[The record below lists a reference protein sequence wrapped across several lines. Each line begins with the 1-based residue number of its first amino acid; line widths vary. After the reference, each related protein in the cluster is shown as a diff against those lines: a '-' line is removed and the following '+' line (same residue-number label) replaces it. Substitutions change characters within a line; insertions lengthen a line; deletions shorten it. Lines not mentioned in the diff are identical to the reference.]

1 MEEQMNENTRF
12 DDMRPERLL
21 TLVTIWQGL
30 LAAGAAFGIAYLMT
44 RPPASMAEWL
54 RIVFVVVFLL
64 VGAASGV
71 SVPLLLRREHK
82 GRVIALTVNY
92 LVFLTA
98 LLGLLQVLGIFVGID
113 SLGAT
118 FGKGIPW
125 LGGVIAGYLI
135 SSISDK
141 FEDNYAVAQRFRQ
154 AGKITSWAFFAV
166 FLLVVGLAKA
176 LVYIIGQFNQPLP
189 FILLAMIL
197 VTGIMLRLLSKQA
210 VASALHAKSS
220 HNEAISGFL
229 FLSPNLLGFL
239 FFFAGPLLFSLYV
252 SFTNSDAFGTQDW
265 VGLDNYAKILNLTV
279 APLENVDQP
288 VTEVLDTTIFDEL
301 TRIKWI
307 GNGVIVGAED
317 KLFWIA
323 LRNTIV
329 FTVLALPLSI
339 VPALLLASLLN
350 SKLPGMKFFRAVY
363 FLPTVAAVVGV
374 ALIWQWLYN
383 AAVGYINF
391 SINNVVV
398 FINGL
403 LGTNI
408 IDPQIRWLSDTK
420 VALLAVVIMSAWQWL
435 GYYSVIFLAGM
446 QNIPKELYEAATVDG
461 AGAWSKFMNVTLPL
475 LAPTT
480 FYVVTTAVINALQVF
495 EQVYVLIPTEPPG
508 GPANSTMTIVLY
520 LYQKGF
526 QRFQQGYAS
535 AVAWVL
541 FLLIFIVTLVQ
552 FRRQNRSSGA
562 Y

>member
-1 MEEQMNENTRF
+1 MVEGTQHVDIRT
-12 DDMRPERLL
+12 ERQIKG
-21 TLVTIWQGL
+21 VSIWQGF
-30 LAAGAAFGIAYLMT
+30 LA
-44 RPPASMAEWL
+44 
-54 RIVFVVVFLL
+54 
-64 VGAASGV
+64 VGAAIGIVYQLGSSAQPFPTWLYLIILILLGILGSAAGF
-71 SVPLLLRREHK
+71 SVPMIWRKRHR
-82 GRVIALTVNY
+82 GRIIALIINY
-92 LVFLTA
+92 LVFLTS
-98 LLGLLQVLGIFVGID
+98 LLGLLQYLGIFVGID
-113 SLGAT
+113 ALGDT
-118 FGKGIPW
+118 FGRGIPW

-135 SSISDK
+135 NSMADK
-141 FEDNYAVAQRFRQ
+141 FSSEDNRSQLFRSI
-154 AGKITSWAFFAV
+154 GRYVIYGFLVFF
-166 FLLVVGLAKA
+166 FYSIGILQA
-176 LVYIIGQFNQPLP
+176 LVYIAQQFNKPLP
-189 FILLAMIL
+189 FFLLAMI
-197 VTGIMLRLLSKQA
+197 GITIFVLRVLSSQEFA
-210 VASALHAKSS
+210 TALHAKSS

-239 FFFAGPLLFSLYV
+239 FFFAGPLLLSLYV
-252 SFTNSDAFGTQDW
+252 SFTNSDSFGTQDW
-265 VGLDNYAKILNLTV
+265 VGMDNYAKIFNLTI
-279 APLENVDQP
+279 AKLEGVDQP
-288 VTEVLDTTIFDEL
+288 VTEVLDTTVYDEL

-307 GNGVIVGAED
+307 GNGVIIGAED

-329 FTVLALPLSI
+329 FTFLALPLSI
-339 VPALLLASLLN
+339 IPALLLASLLN

-391 SINNVVV
+391 SILNVIESV
-398 FINGL
+398 NGL
-403 LGTNI
+403 FGTQI
-408 IDPQIRWLSDTK
+408 ADPQIRWLSDTK

-435 GYYSVIFLAGM
+435 GYYAVIFLAGM
-446 QNIPKELYEAATVDG
+446 QNIPKELYEAAKVDG
-461 AGAWSKFMNVTLPL
+461 ANAVSRFWNVTLPL

-541 FLLIFIVTLVQ
+541 FLIIFVVTLVQ
-552 FRRQNRSSGA
+552 FQRQNKSKGA

>member
-1 MEEQMNENTRF
+1 MNENTRV
-12 DDMRPERLL
+12 DDVRPDRLIRL
-21 TLVTIWQGL
+21 AVSWQGL
-30 LAAGAAFGIAYLMT
+30 LAAGGAVGTAFLLV
-44 RPPASMAEWL
+44 RPPATISGWL
-54 RIVFVVVFLL
+54 RIVLMVLFLIT
-64 VGAASGV
+64 GAASGV
-71 SVPLLLRREHK
+71 SVPLLLRKEHK

-92 LVFLTA
+92 LVFLAA

-135 SSISDK
+135 GSISDK
-141 FEDNYAVAQRFRQ
+141 FEDNYPVAQRFQQ
-154 AGKITSWAFFAV
+154 AGKIISWGFFIAFLFM
-166 FLLVVGLAKA
+166 VGLTKA
-176 LVYIIGQFNQPLP
+176 IIYIIGQFNRPLP
-189 FILLAMIL
+189 FIILVLIL
-197 VTGIMLRLLSKQA
+197 VTGFVLRMLSKQE

-265 VGLDNYAKILNLTV
+265 VGLDNYAKILNLTI
-279 APLENVDQP
+279 APLENVEQP
-288 VTEVLDTTIFDEL
+288 VTEVLDTTVFDEL

-307 GNGVIVGAED
+307 GNGIIIGAED

-329 FTVLALPLSI
+329 FTLLALPLSI
-339 VPALLLASLLN
+339 VPALFLASLLN

-391 SINNVVV
+391 SINNIVV
-398 FINGL
+398 FVNGL

-461 AGAWSKFMNVTLPL
+461 AGAWSKFVNVTLPL

-552 FRRQNRSSGA
+552 FRRQNKSSGA

>member
-1 MEEQMNENTRF
+1 MTEKTRV
-12 DDMRPERLL
+12 DDMRAERQINGIA
-21 TLVTIWQGL
+21 IWQGL
-30 LAAGAAFGIAYLMT
+30 LAAGGAFGAAYLFI
-44 RPPASMAEWL
+44 RPSELPAGWL
-54 RIVFVVVFLL
+54 RIVLMILFVLM
-64 VGAASGV
+64 GAASGV
-71 SVPLLLRREHK
+71 SVSMLLRRQHR

-92 LVFLTA
+92 LVFLA
-98 LLGLLQVLGIFVGID
+98 GLLGLLQILGIFTGID
-113 SLGAT
+113 ALGAT

-125 LGGVIAGYLI
+125 LGGVLAGYLI
-135 SSISDK
+135 GSIGDK
-141 FEDNYAVAQRFRQ
+141 FEGNYNLAQKFSN
-154 AGKITSWAFFAV
+154 AGKIVSAAAFVAFLFAV
-166 FLLVVGLAKA
+166 GILKA
-176 LVYIIGQFNQPLP
+176 LVFVVGQFDRPLP
-189 FILLAMIL
+189 FLIFALVV
-197 VTGIMLRLLSKQA
+197 VTGFMLRLLSKQEI
-210 VASALHAKSS
+210 ASALHAKAS

-239 FFFAGPLLFSLYV
+239 FFFAGPLLLSLYV
-252 SFTNSDAFGTQDW
+252 SFTNSDSFGTQDW
-265 VGLDNYAKILNLTV
+265 VGVDNYAKIINLTV
-279 APLENVDQP
+279 AKLDNIDQP
-288 VTEVLDTTIFDEL
+288 ATEALDTTVYDEL

-307 GNGVIVGAED
+307 GNGIIIGAED

-329 FTVLALPLSI
+329 FTLLALPLSI

-398 FINGL
+398 FVNGL
-403 LGTNI
+403 LGTSI

-461 AGAWSKFMNVTLPL
+461 AGAWRKFMNVTLPL

-541 FLLIFIVTLVQ
+541 FLLIFIVTLLQ
-552 FRRQNRSSGA
+552 FRRQRKSEGA

>member
-1 MEEQMNENTRF
+1 MTEKTRV
-12 DDMRPERLL
+12 DDVRPERQIILIA
-21 TLVTIWQGL
+21 VWQGL
-30 LAAGAAFGIAYLMT
+30 LAAAGAFGAAYLIT
-44 RPPASMAEWL
+44 RPPASLNGWL
-54 RIVFVVVFLL
+54 RIVLIVVAVLL
-64 VGAASGV
+64 GAASGV
-71 SVPLLLRREHK
+71 SVSLLLRRLHK
-82 GRVIALTVNY
+82 GRVIALAVNY
-92 LVFLTA
+92 LVFLTG
-98 LLGLLQVLGIFVGID
+98 LLGLLQVMGIFTGID
-113 SLGAT
+113 ALGAT

-135 SSISDK
+135 SSIGDK
-141 FEDNYAVAQRFRQ
+141 FEGNYDLAQKFRN
-154 AGKITSWAFFAV
+154 AGKIITAGSFVVFLFAV
-166 FLLVVGLAKA
+166 GLLKA
-176 LVYIIGQFNQPLP
+176 LVYLLGQFNRPLP
-189 FILLAMIL
+189 FLMLAAILI
-197 VTGIMLRLLSKQA
+197 TGFMLRLLSKQEIA
-210 VASALHAKSS
+210 MAMHAKAS

-239 FFFAGPLLFSLYV
+239 FFFAGPLLLSLYV
-252 SFTNSDAFGTQDW
+252 SFTNSDSFGTQDW
-265 VGLDNYAKILNLTV
+265 VGVDNYAKIFNLSV
-279 APLENVDQP
+279 AKLDDADQAA
-288 VTEVLDTTIFDEL
+288 TEVLDTKVYDEL

-307 GNGVIVGAED
+307 GNGIIIGAED

-329 FTVLALPLSI
+329 FTLLALPLSI

-391 SINNVVV
+391 SINNAVV

-403 LGTNI
+403 LGTSI

-552 FRRQNRSSGA
+552 FRRQSKTSGA

>member
-1 MEEQMNENTRF
+1 MTEKTRV
-12 DDMRPERLL
+12 DDVRPERLIRPA
-21 TLVTIWQGL
+21 VIWQGL
-30 LAAGAAFGIAYLMT
+30 LAAGGAFGVAYLLT
-44 RPPASMAEWL
+44 RPPAALVGWL
-54 RIVFVVVFLL
+54 RIALIVLFALL
-64 VGAASGV
+64 GAASGV
-71 SVPLLLRREHK
+71 SVPLLMRRQHR

-92 LVFLTA
+92 LAFLMA

-135 SSISDK
+135 GSISDK

-154 AGKITSWAFFAV
+154 AGKIVAGASFVVFLFAV
-166 FLLVVGLAKA
+166 GLLKA
-176 LVYIIGQFNQPLP
+176 LVYLVSQFNRPLP
-189 FILLAMIL
+189 FIMLALIL
-197 VTGIMLRLLSKQA
+197 VTGFMLRLLSKQE
-210 VASALHAKSS
+210 VASAMHAKSS

-265 VGLDNYAKILNLTV
+265 VGLDNYAKIFNLTV
-279 APLENVDQP
+279 APLEDVDQP
-288 VTEVLDTTIFDEL
+288 VTEVLDTTVYDEL

-307 GNGVIVGAED
+307 GNGIIIGAED

-329 FTVLALPLSI
+329 FTLLALPLSI
-339 VPALLLASLLN
+339 VPALFLASLLN

-383 AAVGYINF
+383 AAVGYINYSISNVVIF
-391 SINNVVV
+391 INNL
-398 FINGL
+398 F
-403 LGTNI
+403 GTGM

-552 FRRQNRSSGA
+552 FRRQNKTSGA

>member
-1 MEEQMNENTRF
+1 MNDAYR
-12 DDMRPERLL
+12 DLDGKIRRSIQL
-21 TLVTIWQGL
+21 TSIWQGL
-30 LAAGAAFGIAYLMT
+30 IAAGAAVAVVILFS
-44 RPPASMAEWL
+44 RPPQGLAAWL
-54 RIVFVVVFLL
+54 RITLIILLL
-64 VGAASGV
+64 VLGAFSAV
-71 SVPLLLRREHK
+71 SAPMLWRRRHS

-92 LVFLTA
+92 LLFLTSLLA
-98 LLGLLQVLGIFVGID
+98 LLQYLGIFVGID
-113 SLGAT
+113 ALGAT
-118 FGKGIPW
+118 FGRGIPW
-125 LGGVIAGYLI
+125 LGGVLAGYLI
-135 SSISDK
+135 VSMGDK
-141 FEDNYAVAQRFRQ
+141 FEGNYDRVQQFRRAGMIVSGVFFVIFLISVGIFQ
-154 AGKITSWAFFAV
+154 AILYMAR
-166 FLLVVGLAKA
+166 
-176 LVYIIGQFNQPLP
+176 QFNQPLP
-189 FILLAMIL
+189 YLLVAGLIITLFILR
-197 VTGIMLRLLSKQA
+197 RLSHA
-210 VASALHAKSS
+210 EVSAALHAKSS
-220 HNEAISGFL
+220 DNEAISGFL

-239 FFFAGPLLFSLYV
+239 FFFAGPLLLSLYV
-252 SFTNSDAFGTQDW
+252 SFTNSDSFGTQDW
-265 VGLDNYAKILNLTV
+265 VGLDNYAKIINLSV
-279 APLENVDQP
+279 AKLDYPDQP
-288 VTEVLDTTIFDEL
+288 ATEVLDTTVYDEL

-307 GNGVIVGAED
+307 SSGVIIGAED

-329 FTVLALPLSI
+329 FTLLALPLSI
-339 VPALLLASLLN
+339 IPALVLASLLN

-383 AAVGYINF
+383 AAVGYINY
-391 SINNVVV
+391 SILNGVEL
-398 FINGL
+398 INGL
-403 LGTNI
+403 LGTQI
-408 IDPQIRWLSDTK
+408 ADPQIRWLSDTK

-446 QNIPKELYEAATVDG
+446 QNIPKELYEAAKVDG
-461 AGAWSKFMNVTLPL
+461 ANAISRFFHVTLPL

-541 FLLIFIVTLVQ
+541 FLIIFIVTLLQ
-552 FRRQNRSSGA
+552 FQRQNRSKGA

>member
-1 MEEQMNENTRF
+1 MTEKTRV
-12 DDMRPERLL
+12 DDVRPERLIRPA
-21 TLVTIWQGL
+21 VIWQGL
-30 LAAGAAFGIAYLMT
+30 LAAGGAFGVAYLLT
-44 RPPASMAEWL
+44 RPPAALVGWL
-54 RIVFVVVFLL
+54 RIALIVVFALL
-64 VGAASGV
+64 GAASGV
-71 SVPLLLRREHK
+71 SVPLLMRRQHR

-92 LVFLTA
+92 LAFLMA

-135 SSISDK
+135 GSISDK

-154 AGKITSWAFFAV
+154 AGKIVAGASFVVFLFAV
-166 FLLVVGLAKA
+166 GLLKA
-176 LVYIIGQFNQPLP
+176 LVYLVSQFNRPLP
-189 FILLAMIL
+189 FIMLALIL
-197 VTGIMLRLLSKQA
+197 VTGFMLRLLSKQE
-210 VASALHAKSS
+210 VASAMHAKSS

-265 VGLDNYAKILNLTV
+265 VGLDNYAKIFNLTV
-279 APLENVDQP
+279 APLEDVDQP
-288 VTEVLDTTIFDEL
+288 VTEVLDTTVYDEL

-307 GNGVIVGAED
+307 GNGIIIGAED

-329 FTVLALPLSI
+329 FTLLALPLSI
-339 VPALLLASLLN
+339 VPALFLASLLN

-383 AAVGYINF
+383 AAVGYINYSISNVVIF
-391 SINNVVV
+391 INNL
-398 FINGL
+398 F
-403 LGTNI
+403 GTGM

-552 FRRQNRSSGA
+552 FRRQNKTSGA

>member
-1 MEEQMNENTRF
+1 
-12 DDMRPERLL
+12 MRMIQ
-21 TLVTIWQGL
+21 TTTIWQGL
-30 LAAGAAFGIAYLMT
+30 VAASAGGFAGLLLF
-44 RPPASMAEWL
+44 RPPVGLAPWL
-54 RIVFVVVFLL
+54 RILL
-64 VGAASGV
+64 ITISVILGLV
-71 SVPLLLRREHK
+71 SALSVSMIGRRLHR
-82 GRVIALTVNY
+82 GRVIALVVNY
-92 LVFLTA
+92 LLFLAA
-98 LLGLLQVLGIFVGID
+98 LLYLLQFLGIFTGID
-113 SLGAT
+113 ALGST
-118 FGKGIPW
+118 FGKGVPW
-125 LGGVIAGYLI
+125 LGGVILGYLVG
-135 SSISDK
+135 SIGDK
-141 FEDNYAVAQRFRQ
+141 FESNYQLAKKFRLLGRVIAGIFVA
-154 AGKITSWAFFAV
+154 I
-166 FLLVVGLAKA
+166 FLIVVGLFNAIVFI
-176 LVYIIGQFNQPLP
+176 LSQFNQPLP
-189 FILLAMIL
+189 FLLLALLVITIFIL
-197 VTGIMLRLLSKQA
+197 RTLSSES
-210 VASALHAKSS
+210 VASALHAKAS

-239 FFFAGPLLFSLYV
+239 FFFAGPLLLSLYV
-252 SFTNSDAFGTQDW
+252 SFTNSDSFGTQDW
-265 VGLDNYAKILNLTV
+265 IGLENYGKIVNLT
-279 APLENVDQP
+279 AAKLDYPDQP
-288 VTEVLDTTIFDEL
+288 ATEVLNTRVFDEL

-307 GNGVIVGAED
+307 GSGIIIGAED

-329 FTVLALPLSI
+329 FTLLALPLSI
-339 VPALLLASLLN
+339 IPALLLASLLN

-391 SINNVVV
+391 SINSVVV

-403 LGTNI
+403 LGLNI
-408 IDPQIRWLSDTK
+408 IDPQIRWLSDTR

-461 AGAWSKFMNVTLPL
+461 AGAWSRFMNVTLPL

-480 FYVVTTAVINALQVF
+480 FYVVTTAIINALQVF

-541 FLLIFIVTLVQ
+541 FLIIFAITLMQ
-552 FRRQNRSSGA
+552 FRRQSKSKGV

>member
-1 MEEQMNENTRF
+1 MTEKTRV
-12 DDMRPERLL
+12 DDVRPERQILAIA
-21 TLVTIWQGL
+21 VWQGL
-30 LAAGAAFGIAYLMT
+30 LAAAGTFGAAYLVA
-44 RPPASMAEWL
+44 RPPATMAGWL
-54 RIVFVVVFLL
+54 HIVLIIVAVLL
-64 VGAASGV
+64 GAASGV
-71 SVPLLLRREHK
+71 SVSMLLRRLHK
-82 GRVIALTVNY
+82 GRAIALAVNY
-92 LVFLTA
+92 LVFLVA
-98 LLGLLQVLGIFVGID
+98 LLGLLQVMGVFVGID

-135 SSISDK
+135 GSISDK
-141 FEDNYAVAQRFRQ
+141 FEGNYELAEKFRK
-154 AGKITSWAFFAV
+154 AGKAIVAASFVIFLFAV
-166 FLLVVGLAKA
+166 GLLKA
-176 LVYIIGQFNQPLP
+176 MMYIIGQFNRPLP
-189 FILLAMIL
+189 FFILAAILL
-197 VTGIMLRLLSKQA
+197 TGFMLRLLSKQE
-210 VASALHAKSS
+210 VAMAMHAKAS
-220 HNEAISGFL
+220 HNEAISGYL

-239 FFFAGPLLFSLYV
+239 FFFAGPLLLSLYV
-252 SFTNSDAFGTQDW
+252 SFTNSDSFGTQDW
-265 VGLDNYAKILNLTV
+265 VGVDNYAKIFNLSV
-279 APLENVDQP
+279 AQLDDPDQAA
-288 VTEVLDTTIFDEL
+288 TEVLDTKVYDEL
-301 TRIKWI
+301 TRIKWL
-307 GNGVIVGAED
+307 GNGIIIGAED

-329 FTVLALPLSI
+329 FTLLALPLSI

-391 SINNVVV
+391 SINNAVV

-403 LGTNI
+403 LGTSI

-552 FRRQNRSSGA
+552 FRRQSKSSGA

>member
-1 MEEQMNENTRF
+1 MTEKTRVGGL
-12 DDMRPERLL
+12 RPERQIMGIA
-21 TLVTIWQGL
+21 IWQGL
-30 LAAGAAFGIAYLMT
+30 LAAGCAFGAAYLFS
-44 RPPASMAEWL
+44 RPSESMAGWL
-54 RIVFVVVFLL
+54 RIVLIAIFVLM
-64 VGAASGV
+64 GGASGV
-71 SVPLLLRREHK
+71 GVSLLLRRQHR
-82 GRVIALTVNY
+82 GRVIALAVNY
-92 LVFLTA
+92 LVFLT
-98 LLGLLQVLGIFVGID
+98 GLLSLLQLLGIFTGID
-113 SLGAT
+113 ALGAT

-125 LGGVIAGYLI
+125 LGGVLAGYLI
-135 SSISDK
+135 GSISDK
-141 FEDNYAVAQRFRQ
+141 FEGNYHLAQKIRN
-154 AGKITSWAFFAV
+154 AGKIVSGVSFAG
-166 FLLVVGLAKA
+166 FLLAVGILKA
-176 LVYIIGQFNQPLP
+176 LIYIVGQFNRPLP
-189 FILLAMIL
+189 FLIVIGVL
-197 VTGIMLRLLSKQA
+197 VTGFMLRLLSKPEIA
-210 VASALHAKSS
+210 LALHAKAS

-239 FFFAGPLLFSLYV
+239 FFFAGPLLLSLYV
-252 SFTNSDAFGTQDW
+252 SFTNSDSFGTQDW
-265 VGLDNYAKILNLTV
+265 VGMDNYAKIINLTV
-279 APLENVDQP
+279 AKLDNVDQP
-288 VTEVLDTTIFDEL
+288 ATEVLDTTVYDEL

-307 GNGVIVGAED
+307 GNGIIIGAED

-329 FTVLALPLSI
+329 FTLMALPLSI

-391 SINNVVV
+391 SINNVIV
-398 FINGL
+398 FVNGL

-552 FRRQNRSSGA
+552 FRRQSKSSGA

>member
-1 MEEQMNENTRF
+1 MTEKTRV
-12 DDMRPERLL
+12 DGVHPERQI
-21 TLVTIWQGL
+21 VSIAIWQGL
-30 LAAGAAFGIAYLMT
+30 IAAGGAFGAAYLFS
-44 RPPASMAEWL
+44 RAPEAMAGWL
-54 RIVFVVVFLL
+54 RIVLMVVFVLI
-64 VGAASGV
+64 GAASGV
-71 SVPLLLRREHK
+71 SVSMLLRRQHR

-92 LVFLTA
+92 LIFLA
-98 LLGLLQVLGIFVGID
+98 GLVGLLQVLGVFTGID
-113 SLGAT
+113 ALGAT

-125 LGGVIAGYLI
+125 LGGVLAGYLI
-135 SSISDK
+135 GSIGDK
-141 FEDNYAVAQRFRQ
+141 FEGNYDLAQKFRY
-154 AGKITSWAFFAV
+154 AGKIVSTASFVAFLFAV
-166 FLLVVGLAKA
+166 GLLRALAFIA
-176 LVYIIGQFNQPLP
+176 GQFNRSLP
-189 FILLAMIL
+189 FLIVIIIL
-197 VTGIMLRLLSKQA
+197 VTGLMLHLLSKQEI
-210 VASALHAKSS
+210 ASALHAKAS

-239 FFFAGPLLFSLYV
+239 FFFAGPLLLSLYV
-252 SFTNSDAFGTQDW
+252 SFTNSDSFGTQDW
-265 VGLDNYAKILNLTV
+265 VGVDNYAKIINLTV
-279 APLENVDQP
+279 AKLDSVDQP
-288 VTEVLDTTIFDEL
+288 ATEALDTAVYDEL

-307 GNGVIVGAED
+307 GNGIIIGAED

-329 FTVLALPLSI
+329 FTLLALPLSI

-391 SINNVVV
+391 SINNVIV
-398 FINGL
+398 FVNGF

-408 IDPQIRWLSDTK
+408 INPQIRWLSDTK

-446 QNIPKELYEAATVDG
+446 QNIPRELYEAATVDG
-461 AGAWSKFMNVTLPL
+461 AGAWRKFMNVTLPL

-541 FLLIFIVTLVQ
+541 FLLIFAVTLVQ
-552 FRRQNRSSGA
+552 FRRQRKSSGA

>member
-1 MEEQMNENTRF
+1 MSRSSISLTNNA
-12 DDMRPERLL
+12 MRMIQ
-21 TLVTIWQGL
+21 TTTIWQGL
-30 LAAGAAFGIAYLMT
+30 VAASAGGFAGLLLF
-44 RPPASMAEWL
+44 RPPVGLAPWL
-54 RIVFVVVFLL
+54 RILL
-64 VGAASGV
+64 ITISVILGLV
-71 SVPLLLRREHK
+71 SALSVSMIGRRLHR
-82 GRVIALTVNY
+82 GRVIALVVNY
-92 LVFLTA
+92 LLFLAA
-98 LLGLLQVLGIFVGID
+98 LLYLLQFLGIFTGID
-113 SLGAT
+113 ALGST
-118 FGKGIPW
+118 FGKGVPW
-125 LGGVIAGYLI
+125 LGGVILGYLVG
-135 SSISDK
+135 SIGDK
-141 FEDNYAVAQRFRQ
+141 FESNYQLAKKFRLLGRVIAGIFVA
-154 AGKITSWAFFAV
+154 I
-166 FLLVVGLAKA
+166 FLIVVGLFNAIVFI
-176 LVYIIGQFNQPLP
+176 LSQFNQPLP
-189 FILLAMIL
+189 FLLLALLVITIFIL
-197 VTGIMLRLLSKQA
+197 RTLSSES
-210 VASALHAKSS
+210 VASALHAKAS

-239 FFFAGPLLFSLYV
+239 FFFAGPLLLSLYV
-252 SFTNSDAFGTQDW
+252 SFTNSDSFGTQDW
-265 VGLDNYAKILNLTV
+265 IGLENYGKIVNLT
-279 APLENVDQP
+279 AAKLDYPDQP
-288 VTEVLDTTIFDEL
+288 ATEVLNTRVFDEL

-307 GNGVIVGAED
+307 GSGIIIGAED

-329 FTVLALPLSI
+329 FTLLALPLSI
-339 VPALLLASLLN
+339 IPALLLASLLN

-391 SINNVVV
+391 SINSVVV

-403 LGTNI
+403 LGLNI
-408 IDPQIRWLSDTK
+408 IDPQIRWLSDTR

-461 AGAWSKFMNVTLPL
+461 AGAWSRFMNVTLPL

-480 FYVVTTAVINALQVF
+480 FYVVTTAIINALQVF

-541 FLLIFIVTLVQ
+541 FLIIFAITLMQ
-552 FRRQNRSSGA
+552 FRRQSKSKGV